1 MVPGFSSV
9 HLPSLQPR
17 DHPPRLRGEVVESAT
32 LFAIRVVRYRLV
44 EREGVASRLEAVA
57 PIGAPERRRPAVDVP
72 HACDAEHFGAPEL
85 GAPEVGAPEVG
96 APEVGAPE
104 VGAPEVG
111 APEVGAPEVGAPEV
125 GAPEVGAPE
134 VGAPEV
140 GAPEVGAL
148 LDRDLDGNTPG
159 LCLDAEQDGA
169 GKAVLDLDLHRSLL
183 HPSWQPMRT
192 RSAHAP
198 PFGPRASWRMISG
211 SGVIAWSGGACRAS

>member
-17 DHPPRLRGEVVESAT
+17 DHPPRLRGEVVEPAT

-85 GAPEVGAPEVG
+85 GAPEVGAPEG
-96 APEVGAPE
+96 
-104 VGAPEVG
+104 
-111 APEVGAPEVGAPEV
+111 
-125 GAPEVGAPE
+125 GAPE

>member
-17 DHPPRLRGEVVESAT
+17 DHPPRLRGEVVEPAT

-111 APEVGAPEVGAPEV
+111 APEVGA
-125 GAPEVGAPE
+125 
-134 VGAPEV
+134 
-140 GAPEVGAL
+140 L

-169 GKAVLDLDLHRSLL
+169 GKAVLDLDLHRSLPP
-183 HPSWQPMRT
+183 PSWQPMRT

>member
-17 DHPPRLRGEVVESAT
+17 DHPPRLRGEVVEPAT

-57 PIGAPERRRPAVDVP
+57 PIGAPERRRSAVDVP
-72 HACDAEHFGAPEL
+72 HACDAWHFGAPEL

-96 APEVGAPE
+96 APEL
-104 VGAPEVG
+104 GAPEVG

-169 GKAVLDLDLHRSLL
+169 GKAVLDLD
-183 HPSWQPMRT
+183 
-192 RSAHAP
+192 
-198 PFGPRASWRMISG
+198 
-211 SGVIAWSGGACRAS
+211 

>member
-17 DHPPRLRGEVVESAT
+17 DHPPRLRGEVVEPAT

-57 PIGAPERRRPAVDVP
+57 PI
-72 HACDAEHFGAPEL
+72 
-85 GAPEVGAPEVG
+85 
-96 APEVGAPE
+96 
-104 VGAPEVG
+104 
-111 APEVGAPEVGAPEV
+111 GAPEVGAPEV

-169 GKAVLDLDLHRSLL
+169 GKAVLDLDLHRSLPP
-183 HPSWQPMRT
+183 PSWQPMRT

>member
-1 MVPGFSSV
+1 MVPGVSWV
-9 HLPSLQPR
+9 HLPSLHPR
-17 DHPPRLRGEVVESAT
+17 DPPPRLRGEVVEPAT

-96 APEVGAPE
+96 APEL
-104 VGAPEVG
+104 
-111 APEVGAPEVGAPEV
+111 GAPEVGAPEV

>member
-17 DHPPRLRGEVVESAT
+17 DHPPRLRGEVVEPAT

-85 GAPEVGAPEVG
+85 
-96 APEVGAPE
+96 
-104 VGAPEVG
+104 
-111 APEVGAPEVGAPEV
+111 GAPEVGAPEV

>member
-17 DHPPRLRGEVVESAT
+17 DHPPRLRGEVVEPAAC
-32 LFAIRVVRYRLV
+32 LAIRVVRCRLV
-44 EREGVASRLEAVA
+44 ECEGMASRLEAVA

-96 APEVGAPE
+96 P
-104 VGAPEVG
+104 
-111 APEVGAPEVGAPEV
+111 
-125 GAPEVGAPE
+125 
-134 VGAPEV
+134 
-140 GAPEVGAL
+140 PEVGAL

-192 RSAHAP
+192 RSAHPP

>member
-17 DHPPRLRGEVVESAT
+17 DHPPRLRGEVVEPAT

-96 APEVGAPE
+96 APELGAPEVGAPE

-140 GAPEVGAL
+140 GAPEVGVL
-148 LDRDLDGNTPG
+148 LDSDLDGATPG
-159 LCLDAEQDGA
+159 FCFTPEPHGA
-169 GKAVLDLDLHRSLL
+169 GNAVRDL
-183 HPSWQPMRT
+183 
-192 RSAHAP
+192 
-198 PFGPRASWRMISG
+198 
-211 SGVIAWSGGACRAS
+211 

>member
-17 DHPPRLRGEVVESAT
+17 DHPPRLRGEVVEPAT

-57 PIGAPERRRPAVDVP
+57 PIGAPERRRPADQR
-72 HACDAEHFGAPEL
+72 DGAPAGQTAEPEEEPGVGGGHVHTSPL
-85 GAPEVGAPEVG
+85 IQKIGSAPPTTHGCA
-96 APEVGAPE
+96 
-104 VGAPEVG
+104 
-111 APEVGAPEVGAPEV
+111 
-125 GAPEVGAPE
+125 
-134 VGAPEV
+134 
-140 GAPEVGAL
+140 
-148 LDRDLDGNTPG
+148 T
-159 LCLDAEQDGA
+159 A
-169 GKAVLDLDLHRSLL
+169 GIGRTISGK
-183 HPSWQPMRT
+183 SWQPMRT

>member
-17 DHPPRLRGEVVESAT
+17 DHPPRLRGEVVEPAP
-32 LFAIRVVRYRLV
+32 LFATRVVRYRLV

-72 HACDAEHFGAPEL
+72 HACDAEPFGAPEL
-85 GAPEVGAPEVG
+85 
-96 APEVGAPE
+96 
-104 VGAPEVG
+104 
-111 APEVGAPEVGAPEV
+111 
-125 GAPEVGAPE
+125 
-134 VGAPEV
+134 

-183 HPSWQPMRT
+183 H
-192 RSAHAP
+192 
-198 PFGPRASWRMISG
+198 
-211 SGVIAWSGGACRAS
+211 

>member
-17 DHPPRLRGEVVESAT
+17 DHPPRLRGEG
-32 LFAIRVVRYRLV
+32 
-44 EREGVASRLEAVA
+44 EGGAPRLEAVA

-72 HACDAEHFGAPEL
+72 HACDAEHFGAPELGAPEVGAPEVGAPEL

-134 VGAPEV
+134 VGV
-140 GAPEVGAL
+140 L
-148 LDRDLDGNTPG
+148 LDSDLDGATPG
-159 LCLDAEQDGA
+159 FCFTPEPHGA
-169 GKAVLDLDLHRSLL
+169 GNAVRDL
-183 HPSWQPMRT
+183 
-192 RSAHAP
+192 
-198 PFGPRASWRMISG
+198 
-211 SGVIAWSGGACRAS
+211 

>member
-17 DHPPRLRGEVVESAT
+17 DHPPRLRGEVVEPAT

-72 HACDAEHFGAPEL
+72 NACDAAHF
-85 GAPEVGAPEVG
+85 
-96 APEVGAPE
+96 
-104 VGAPEVG
+104 
-111 APEVGAPEVGAPEV
+111 

-169 GKAVLDLDLHRSLL
+169 GKAVLD
-183 HPSWQPMRT
+183 
-192 RSAHAP
+192 
-198 PFGPRASWRMISG
+198 
-211 SGVIAWSGGACRAS
+211 